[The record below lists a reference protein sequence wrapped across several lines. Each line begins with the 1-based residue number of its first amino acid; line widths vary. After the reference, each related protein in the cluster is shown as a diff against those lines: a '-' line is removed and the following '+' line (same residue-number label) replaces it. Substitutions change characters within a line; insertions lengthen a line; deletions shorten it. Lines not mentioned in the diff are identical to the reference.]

1 MPNIQLI
8 VNPMAGAGKTI
19 KLLPSIKGILNNQG
33 LEYDCKITEAPGH
46 AVVLA
51 QEAVKNGYKIIIS
64 AGGDGTINEI
74 VNGINNAK
82 GLNST
87 SLGIIST
94 GTGADYI
101 RTVGIPRYYVDACK
115 KFSNPVIKKV
125 DIGLVEYGKNNIKS
139 SRLFVNFAGLGFDA
153 EIVKRTTMKYKSLG
167 KVSAY
172 LLALFTTLVAYK
184 NKDVTLRIN
193 AEKHSYRICTV
204 IMGNGK
210 YGGGGM
216 MTTPGASLQ
225 DGLLDVLIIG
235 DLSKFDLL
243 KSLPTIYNGTHLSHP
258 KVTLK
263 QAVAIE
269 VHSELDMSIQAD
281 GEIIGETPAIFS
293 ILPSALS
300 LIV

>member
-8 VNPMAGAGKTI
+8 VNPMAGAGKTV
-19 KLLPSIKGILNNQG
+19 KLLPLIKDVLNSYR
-33 LEYDCKITEAPGH
+33 LDYDCKITEAPGH

-51 QEAVKNGYKIIIS
+51 QDAVKNGYKIVVS
-64 AGGDGTINEI
+64 VGGDGTINEI
-74 VNGINNAK
+74 VNGINNAN

-115 KFSNPVIKKV
+115 KFSKHVIKRV
-125 DIGLVEYGKNNIKS
+125 DIGLVEYGKNNTKS

-153 EIVKRTTMKYKSLG
+153 EIVKRTTIKYKSLG

-172 LLALFTTLVAYK
+172 LLALFTTLASYK
-184 NKDVTLRIN
+184 NKDVTIQIN
-193 AEKHSYRICTV
+193 SEKHSYRICTV

-216 MTTPGASLQ
+216 MTTPGASVQ
-225 DGLLDVLIIG
+225 DGLFDVLIVG

-243 KSLPTIYNGTHLSHP
+243 KSLPTIYNGTHLTHP
-258 KVTLK
+258 KVILK

-269 VHSELDMSIQAD
+269 VHSQQDMPIQAD
-281 GEIIGETPAIFS
+281 GEIVGETPAMFS
-293 ILPSALS
+293 ILPSALN

>member
-8 VNPMAGAGKTI
+8 VNPMAGAGKTV
-19 KLLPSIKGILNNQG
+19 KLLPSIKDILNNQG
-33 LEYDCKITEAPGH
+33 LDYDCKITEAPGH
-46 AVVLA
+46 AVFLA
-51 QEAVKNGYKIIIS
+51 QDAVKNGYKIIIS

-74 VNGINNAK
+74 VNGINNAN
-82 GLNST
+82 GLNSI
-87 SLGIIST
+87 SLGIISI

-101 RTVGIPRYYVDACK
+101 RTVGIPRYYMDACK
-115 KFSNPVIKKV
+115 KFSNPVTKKV
-125 DIGLVEYGKNNIKS
+125 DIGLVEYCKNNARS

-184 NKDVTLRIN
+184 NKNVTLQIN
-193 AEKHSYRICTV
+193 SDKHSYSICTV

-216 MTTPGASLQ
+216 MTTPGASVQ
-225 DGLLDVLIIG
+225 DGLLDVLIVG
-235 DLSKFDLL
+235 NLSKFDLL

-258 KVTLK
+258 KVILK

-269 VHSELDMSIQAD
+269 VNSELDMPIQAD
-281 GEIIGETPAIFS
+281 GEIIGETPARFS
-293 ILPSALS
+293 VLPSALN